1 VRQSL
6 SLFVARLPA
15 IRVLVVEGLRV
26 ALIVVRVAEQV
37 LVIQAGS
44 VMLFHADDL
53 AAMVLAGGIQPALHA
68 AGSQIVARRQ
78 LGKRLHDGRAL
89 LRQIVQRVTLGV
101 AHWKHDKARERP
113 IDRDQAH
120 QLAI

>member
-15 IRVLVVEGLRV
+15 IRVLVVEGLHV
-26 ALIVVRVAEQV
+26 ALIVVSVAEQV
-37 LVIQAGS
+37 LVIQVGS

-53 AAMVLAGGIQPALHA
+53 AAVILAGGVQPALHA

-78 LGKRLHDGRAL
+78 LRKRLHDWRAL
-89 LRQIVQRVTLGV
+89 LRQIVERVILGLCV
-101 AHWKHDKARERP
+101 AHCKAK
-113 IDRDQAH
+113 Q
-120 QLAI
+120 